1 MDIEDLLKLLNEHK
15 VKFVI
20 IGAAAFPVHGY
31 ARATLDTDIFIAPT
45 KLNATKCLAAL
56 RDFGYDVGQITEKD
70 LLKKKILLR
79 QYLVE
84 VDIHPYVKG
93 VTFRSI
99 WKNRVK
105 DKIGSAAAY
114 FVSLDDLIRMKR
126 AAGRAKDREDLKV
139 LLKLQKT
146 RKTKKR

>member
-15 VKFVI
+15 VRFVV

-31 ARATLDTDIFIAPT
+31 ARATLDTDIFIEPT
-45 KLNATKCLAAL
+45 KANAIKCLNALK
-56 RDFGYDVGQITEKD
+56 DFGYDVDQITEKT

-93 VTFRSI
+93 TTFRSI
-99 WKNRVK
+99 WKNKVK
-105 DKIGSAAAY
+105 NKIGTARVY
-114 FVSLDDLIRMKR
+114 FAGLEDLIRMKR
-126 AAGRAKDREDLKV
+126 AAGRPKDKEDLKV
-139 LLKLQKT
+139 LLKIQKI